1 MQDVPWYGYVL
12 ICLALA
18 FWGWVG
24 VKIVDLTR
32 KYAALAEKVGNQEKT
47 CEGRLVWMREQDL
60 TLRKLE
66 GGQNKIIGKL
76 DVMLGAK
83 PKPETEP

>member
-12 ICLALA
+12 ICMALG

-32 KYAALAEKVGNQEKT
+32 KYATLAEKVSNQDET
-47 CEGRLVWMREQDL
+47 CKGRLLWMQEQDR
-60 TLRKLE
+60 TLRMLE

-76 DVMLGAK
+76 DVMLGLK
-83 PKPETEP
+83 PKPE